1 MIKVRVFAKV
11 NISLLVNGVDKDGY
25 HMLDS
30 VVASASIADVISVQK
45 SERDEVVLSSNQS
58 DIKNK
63 ILLLIR
69 RMREEYGFPSVF
81 VSVENNIPL
90 GAGLGASSADM
101 AGVIVAINE
110 LFSLN
115 LSKEQRVAIADSTGC
130 DTAFMLE
137 GGCGKIINRS
147 TVVDKFTM
155 QERDA
160 VIAVKGFSNTA
171 NVFKIYDGL
180 PKTLQ
185 EFDNRAVIQALK
197 NGESVTGIA
206 VNDLT
211 IASNTLNP
219 NVFRAIDILGDGAS
233 MSGSGSSV
241 FCFGASCEKVEK
253 LKSEGFDVYS
263 CKIGNFETTVIKE

>member
-69 RMREEYGFPSVF
+69 RMREEYGFSSVL
-81 VSVENNIPL
+81 VNVENNIPL

-101 AGVIVAINE
+101 AGVIIALDE
-110 LFSLN
+110 LFNLH
-115 LSKEQRVAIADSTGC
+115 LSKEERVAIADSTGC

-160 VIAVKGFSNTA
+160 VIVVKGFCNTA

-185 EFDNRAVIQALK
+185 EFDNSAVIQALK

-206 VNDLT
+206 TNDLT
-211 IASNTLNP
+211 IASGTLNP
-219 NVFRAIDILGDGAS
+219 NVFRALEIFGDGAS

-241 FCFGASCEKVEK
+241 FCFGTSCERVEK
-253 LKSEGFDVYS
+253 LKSEGFDVYP